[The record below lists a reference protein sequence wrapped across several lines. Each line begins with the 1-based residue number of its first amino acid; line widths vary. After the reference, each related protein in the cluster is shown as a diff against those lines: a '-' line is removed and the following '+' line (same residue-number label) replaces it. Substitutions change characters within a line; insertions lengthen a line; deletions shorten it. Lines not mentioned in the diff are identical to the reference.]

1 MADTQ
6 ALFLLRKKR
15 ASLDKAIRALEKL
28 QQMSLGFVAETP
40 DRKSFQECRNVIYM
54 CVDPNRQAEP
64 ESASGDD

>member
-1 MADTQ
+1 VADTQ

-28 QQMSLGFVAETP
+28 QQMSLGLVAETP
-40 DRKSFQECRNVIYM
+40 GLKSFQERGNRVYM

-64 ESASGDD
+64 ESTSGDD